1 LERKI
6 DAYTKHNGMM
16 SPKVTLHH
24 SLGDCWLFNW
34 LCAKTCTVIQKTLW
48 LQRLYTSLRYH
59 HWPFC

>member
-1 LERKI
+1 
-6 DAYTKHNGMM
+6 M

-24 SLGDCWLFNW
+24 SLVDCWLFNW
-34 LCAKTCTVIQKTLW
+34 LCAKNCSVIQKTLW